1 MSLYG
6 AVEAGGTKFLCA
18 VGTGPDHLEAT
29 LRIPTT
35 TPEETLARV
44 IAFFRPFA
52 KTLKA
57 IGIGSFGPLDL
68 DPGSPTFGT
77 IPTTPKPGWSGVN
90 LLRPFRE
97 AFEVPIGLT
106 TDVQAAALGE
116 GRWGAA
122 QGLHTFVYLTVG
134 TGIGGGAI
142 VHGRMLHG
150 VWHPEMGHV
159 RIPHDRERDPFPGVC
174 PFHGDCLE
182 GLASGPAMAARWGQ
196 PPEVLPPDHPAWE
209 LEAEYLAL
217 GLVNILC
224 ILTPQRILLGG
235 GVAQHPGLLPR
246 VRGRMQALLNRY
258 LPAPALEGDLE
269 TYVLPPALGE
279 RAGLLGAL
287 ALAMEMAG

>member
-106 TDVQAAALGE
+106 TDVQAAALG
-116 GRWGAA
+116 GRAGPAHFR
-122 QGLHTFVYLTVG
+122 LSD
-134 TGIGGGAI
+134 GG
-142 VHGRMLHG
+142 HRHRGRRHRPRPDAPRGM
-150 VWHPEMGHV
+150 
-159 RIPHDRERDPFPGVC
+159 
-174 PFHGDCLE
+174 
-182 GLASGPAMAARWGQ
+182 ASGDGPHPD
-196 PPEVLPPDHPAWE
+196 PP
-209 LEAEYLAL
+209 
-217 GLVNILC
+217 
-224 ILTPQRILLGG
+224 
-235 GVAQHPGLLPR
+235 
-246 VRGRMQALLNRY
+246 
-258 LPAPALEGDLE
+258 
-269 TYVLPPALGE
+269 
-279 RAGLLGAL
+279 
-287 ALAMEMAG
+287 